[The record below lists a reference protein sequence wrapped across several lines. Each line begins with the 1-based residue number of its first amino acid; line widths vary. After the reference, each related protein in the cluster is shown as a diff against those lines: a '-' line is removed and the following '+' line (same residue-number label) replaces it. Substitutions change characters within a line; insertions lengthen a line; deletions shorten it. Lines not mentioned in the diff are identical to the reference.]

1 MKKVFRFTALLITF
15 CILTHSLV
23 SAEVSL
29 QYTQTLTDGECIY
42 VVQDSEIYKY
52 NIENGTGSVIFTIT
66 SGAEDAIINDA
77 TMLDDRYIWFNEYNK
92 YDEIEEDGAYK
103 TNTIL
108 KVLDTNDNS
117 VKTVAT
123 SERAGYDCISEYGG
137 KVYFALCSYEFD
149 ERDLCCA
156 DLNGNNVKHVSNN
169 FYGCVIAYDNKIHF
183 LEDDPEYFFGET
195 GEYSPMRRIIQADLD
210 GSNQTII
217 VDWTDHIVTFDK
229 EGYCYKENESYYRKS
244 YDSQTV
250 TETDLDSISDLYSTL
265 GMGHDLIINF
275 DGTVDTENYYSWT
288 YRNKILYD
296 FSVSEDDSY
305 DSSSVIINSYS
316 NSGMNKIGTVSIDGN
331 VADYLCAA
339 NGYLYYV
346 EDSIEY
352 NEYGNLA
359 DSIDVIEKISNGE
372 IKKIKL
378 SSLINDYSAL
388 GEVDLDFDS
397 AMLDG
402 VTDSDSANALME
414 SVVSG
419 MSSAEIA
426 SVKAKDQ
433 LAYLAEEAA
442 ARAAT
447 IEAEDD
453 IVIDQKNTEEA
464 LSTVSA
470 VVDSAESIISS
481 SDVGVKSVRNKVR
494 YSTSKS
500 SSVSISKENITAD
513 VDVVEAVTPF
523 GSFEFEPASV
533 SELTVDS
540 DGTNKIS
547 VSFDKNDTTSKVTV
561 KFPNV
566 TSDGYKAVVDED
578 GNVIGGKYNPITDE
592 LSAKIEES
600 GVFTVVT
607 NEKDFSDIK
616 SQPAEVQAAIKK
628 LASKGIIK
636 GTSETEFSPDSPI
649 TRAEIA
655 ALIVRILDADD
666 PNADGGFSD
675 VTKENWYFGSAG
687 SSKRENIIAGYE
699 DNTFRGTV
707 VIPKVQITSVTARV
721 LTNRLGYYSAS
732 ESVLNEF
739 TDADTIASW
748 ARSDVA
754 LAAYANMVIRRTD
767 GSFEPNMEMT
777 RGDAAVILEKLFD
790 KVW

>member
-1 MKKVFRFTALLITF
+1 MKKVFRFTALLIAL
-15 CILTHSLV
+15 CILINSFVLADVAIRYT
-23 SAEVSL
+23 SAM
-29 QYTQTLTDGECIY
+29 TDGEYIY
-42 VVQDSEIYKY
+42 VAQDSEIYKY
-52 NIENGTGSVIFTIT
+52 NIENGSGSIIFTIT
-66 SGAEDAIINDA
+66 SGAESTAINDA
-77 TMLDDRYIWFNEYNK
+77 IMFDNRYIWFNEYNR
-92 YDEIEEDGAYK
+92 YDETDENGEYK
-103 TNTIL
+103 VNTIL
-108 KVLDTNDNS
+108 KVLDIADNS
-117 VKTVAT
+117 VKSVVTKT
-123 SERAGYDCISEYGG
+123 GMGYGYDCIYTYGG
-137 KVYFALCSYEFD
+137 KVYFAKCPYGSENG
-149 ERDLCCA
+149 RDLCCA
-156 DLNGNNVKHVSNN
+156 DYNGDNLNHICENYV
-169 FYGCVIAYDNKIHF
+169 GCAIAFDNKIHF
-183 LEDDPEYFFGET
+183 AEESFDNKYDENGNVNENYIAKG
-195 GEYSPMRRIIQADLD
+195 RIMQADLD
-210 GSNQTII
+210 GSNQTVM
-217 VDWTDHIVTFDK
+217 VDWTDDGIVAFDK
-229 EGYCYKENESYYRKS
+229 EGYYYKEDDIYYHKS
-244 YDSQTV
+244 FNSQTAI
-250 TETDLDSISDLYSTL
+250 EIDYDSISSLYNTF
-265 GMGHDLIINF
+265 GMGHGFIYL
-275 DGTVDTENYYSWT
+275 DGVDNISDYYSWSYGNT
-288 YRNKILYD
+288 PEYSFAAN
-296 FSVSEDDSY
+296 EDDL
-305 DSSSVIINSYS
+305 SSVIINSCS
-316 NSGMNKIGTVSIDGN
+316 NSGNIELGTLN
-331 VADYLCAA
+331 VNEDTISYLCAA

-346 EDSIEY
+346 EGAIDNSMD
-352 NEYGNLA
+352 NL
-359 DSIDVIEKISNGE
+359 DVIGKLSQGD
-372 IKKIKL
+372 IKNIKL

-388 GEVDLDFDS
+388 GEVNLDFDS
-397 AMLDG
+397 ALLDG
-402 VTDSDSANALME
+402 VTDSNSANALVE

-419 MSSAEIA
+419 MSSAEIG

-442 ARAAT
+442 ARAA
-447 IEAEDD
+447 AVQVKDD
-453 IVIDQKNTEEA
+453 IVIDQKNTEKA

-470 VVDSAESIISS
+470 VVDSAESVISS
-481 SDVGVKSVRNKVR
+481 NNVSVKSVRSKVR
-494 YSTSKS
+494 YSASKS

-523 GSFEFEPASV
+523 GSFEFEPDSV

-540 DGTNKIS
+540 EETNKIS
-547 VSFDKNDTTSKVTV
+547 VSFNKNDSTSKVTV

-592 LSAKIEES
+592 LSAKIDES

-616 SQPAEVQAAIKK
+616 SQPAEVQNAIKK

-655 ALIVRILDADD
+655 ALIVRILDVDD
-666 PNADGGFSD
+666 PNADGDFSD

-687 SSKRENIIAGYE
+687 SSKRENIIVGYE

-739 TDADTIASW
+739 TDVDTIASW